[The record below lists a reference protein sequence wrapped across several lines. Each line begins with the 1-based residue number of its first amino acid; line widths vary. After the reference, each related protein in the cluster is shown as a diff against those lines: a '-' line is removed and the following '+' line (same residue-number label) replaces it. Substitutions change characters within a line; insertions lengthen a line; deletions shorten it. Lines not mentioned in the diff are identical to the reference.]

1 VVIGGVFCRWL
12 QYRLCSASGRRPA
25 LVQQATGRLRVTAGV
40 AGERKPDL
48 FHFVMIKPTHYD
60 DDGYPIQWL
69 RSAIPSNTL
78 ACLNALAMDARR
90 REVLGPD
97 VEIRLHTYD
106 ETNRRVR
113 PDKIIRMI
121 RHDGG
126 RALIGLVGVQSNQ
139 FPRAVDLARP
149 FLAAGLPVCIGGFHV
164 SGCLAMLPEL
174 PDDIKAAQAMGISF
188 FAGEA
193 EEFRLDRVLRD
204 AYAGALKPLYNYMND
219 LPSLAGEPPPF
230 LPRQHVVRICGS
242 ISSIDLGRGC
252 PYQCSFCTI
261 INVQGRKSR
270 IRSADDLEKIVRE
283 NYAQG
288 IKRFFITDDNFARN
302 KDWEPL
308 LDRLIQMRQG
318 EGMNIGFTI
327 QVDTLCHKI
336 PRFIEKATRAGVR
349 RVFIGLENINP
360 DNLIAAKKRQ
370 NKITEY
376 REMLQMWRSHGAIT
390 YAGYILGFP
399 ADTKESILRDV
410 EIIKRELPI
419 DILEFFFLT
428 PLPGSE
434 DHKVLSAKGV
444 WMDPDMNK
452 YDLTHRVSRHGT
464 MSDQD
469 WEEAY
474 RAAWLAFYTPEHINT
489 ILRRTCAAGNLRPA
503 VTLETI
509 LWFYLM
515 TLFEGV
521 HPLEGGALRLKS
533 RRDRRHGMPLENPF
547 LFYARYWGGTALKA
561 WRYFR
566 VYRRCKAMLDAALAA
581 PDRWTYSDLAIAP
594 PKSDEFDALDLYHAT
609 SGGEAALKRKYR
621 DDAIRAKTQMDE
633 ALFVPDVP
641 VEAAE

>member
-1 VVIGGVFCRWL
+1 VKNPIVD
-12 QYRLCSASGRRPA
+12 
-25 LVQQATGRLRVTAGV
+25 
-40 AGERKPDL
+40 PDREP

-78 ACLNALAMDARR
+78 ACLNALAEDARR
-90 REVLGPD
+90 REVLGAGVD
-97 VEIRLHTYD
+97 IHLHTYD

-113 PDKIIRMI
+113 PDQIIKMI
-121 RHDGG
+121 RDAGG

-149 FLAAGLPVCIGGFHV
+149 FLAAGLPVCVGGFHV
-164 SGCLAMLPEL
+164 SGCIAMLPEL
-174 PDDIKAAQAMGISF
+174 PADIKAAQAMGISI

-193 EEFRLDRVLRD
+193 EEHRLDHVLRD
-204 AYAGALKPLYNYMND
+204 AFNGELKPLYNYMND
-219 LPSLAGEPPPF
+219 LPALEGEPPPF
-230 LPRQHVVRICGS
+230 LPRQHVRRTSGS
-242 ISSIDLGRGC
+242 LSSIDLGRGC

-270 IRSADDLEKIVRE
+270 IRSADDLEKIVRD

-302 KDWEPL
+302 KNWEPL
-308 LDRLIQMRQG
+308 FDRMIRIRVG
-318 EGMNIGFTI
+318 EDMNIGFTI

-336 PRFIEKATRAGVR
+336 PNFIEKATKAGVR

-376 REMLQMWRSHGAIT
+376 REMLQKWRDHGAIT

-399 ADTKESILRDV
+399 ADTKASIARDI
-410 EIIKRELPI
+410 EIIKRELPV

-434 DHKVLSAKGV
+434 DHKILDAKRV

-452 YDLTHRVSRHGT
+452 YDLNHRVSHHST
-464 MSDQD
+464 MSDRE

-474 RAAWLAFYTPEHINT
+474 RLAWDTFYTPEHINT
-489 ILRRTCAAGNLRPA
+489 ILRRTCANPIGRPRT
-503 VTLETI
+503 TLSTI

-515 TLFEGV
+515 ILYEGV
-521 HPLEGGALRLKS
+521 HPLEGGALRLKF
-533 RRDRRHGMPLENPF
+533 RRDRRSDRELENPI

-561 WRYFR
+561 WRYLK
-566 VYRRCKAMLDAALAA
+566 VYRRTKAMLDAALKA

-594 PKSDEFDALDLYHAT
+594 PKADEFDALDLYHSTA
-609 SGGEAALKRKYR
+609 GGEAALGRKYR
-621 DDAIRAKTQMDE
+621 DEAIRVHGHVVAE
-633 ALFVPDVP
+633 EPAAPSV
-641 VEAAE
+641 AAE

>member
-1 VVIGGVFCRWL
+1 ML
-12 QYRLCSASGRRPA
+12 SGSDP
-25 LVQQATGRLRVTAGV
+25 
-40 AGERKPDL
+40 KI

-78 ACLNALAMDARR
+78 ACLNTLAEDARR
-90 REVLGPD
+90 REVLGSGVD
-97 VEIRLHTYD
+97 IRLHTYD
-106 ETNRRVR
+106 ETNRRVQ
-113 PDKIIRMI
+113 PEAIMRMI
-121 RHDGG
+121 RREGG

-139 FPRAVDLARP
+139 FPRAVALAKP
-149 FLAAGLPVCIGGFHV
+149 FLDAGLPVCIGGFHV
-164 SGCLAMLPEL
+164 SGCIAMLPEL
-174 PDDIKAAQAMGISF
+174 PADIKAAQDLGISF

-193 EEFRLDRVLRD
+193 EERRLDDVMRD
-204 AYAGALKPLYNYMND
+204 AWSGQLKPLYNYMDD
-219 LPSLAGEPPPF
+219 LPSLLGEPPPF
-230 LPRQHVVRICGS
+230 LPRKHVSRTSGS
-242 ISSIDLGRGC
+242 LSSIDLGRGC

-270 IRSADDLEKIVRE
+270 IRSPDDLEKIVRE
-283 NYAQG
+283 NYAEG

-308 LDRLIQMRQG
+308 FDRLIQMRHG

-336 PRFIEKATRAGVR
+336 PNFIEKATKAGVR

-376 REMLQMWRSHGAIT
+376 REMLQMWRNHGAIT

-399 ADTKESILRDV
+399 ADTKETIKRDI
-410 EIIKRELPI
+410 EIIKRELPV

-434 DHKVLSAKGV
+434 DHKKLWTNGI

-452 YDLTHRVSRHGT
+452 YDLNHRVSHHGK
-464 MSDQD
+464 MSDKE

-474 RAAWLAFYTPEHINT
+474 QLAWDTFYTPEHINT
-489 ILRRTCAAGNLRPA
+489 ILRRTCACPVGRPGT
-503 VTLETI
+503 TLKTI

-515 TLFEGV
+515 ILFEGV
-521 HPLEGGALRLKS
+521 HPLEGGALRLKA
-533 RRDRRHGMPLENPF
+533 RRDRRAGMKLENPF
-547 LFYARYWGGTALKA
+547 VFYTKYWGGTALKA
-561 WRYFR
+561 WRYAR
-566 VYRRCKAMLDAALAA
+566 VYLRCKAMLDAALKAS
-581 PDRWTYSDLAIAP
+581 DRWTYSDLAIAP
-594 PKSDEFDALDLYHAT
+594 PKADEFEVLDLYHET
-609 SGGEAALKRKYR
+609 TGGAAALARKYR
-621 DDAIRAKTQMDE
+621 EDGIRSRTDAHHEGVLSLA
-633 ALFVPDVP
+633 DVRIEP
-641 VEAAE
+641 ITAAE